1 MPPTDRPDLPGR
13 ARPARP
19 DSSVRSEVDWAAALG
34 GQGPRREVALA
45 ELHAILVR
53 IAHAEVRRRGNRLRL
68 AGPELDD
75 LADQAADDALLAI
88 TAKLHTFRGESRF
101 TTWAYAFVIREVS
114 NKLGRHFWRRPT
126 TPMGAADWER
136 LPDRLGMGPAEN
148 AQQRD
153 LVQAL
158 RLVVADELTEHQR
171 RVFTAIVV
179 DGIPL
184 DALAVRLDSNRN
196 AIYKTMFDARRKIRT
211 ALVAKGYLDVAPDGS
226 PGVQGPRQAVRRT

>member
-1 MPPTDRPDLPGR
+1 MSPTDPPDLP
-13 ARPARP
+13 RPARP
-19 DSSVRSEVDWAAALG
+19 DSSGRSEVDWVAALG

-45 ELHAILVR
+45 ELHGILVR

-68 AGPELDD
+68 AGPELED

-88 TAKLHTFRGESRF
+88 TTKLHTFRGESRF

-126 TPMGAADWER
+126 APMEAADWER
-136 LPDRLGMGPAEN
+136 LPDRFGMGPAEN
-148 AQQRD
+148 AQHRD

-158 RLVVADELTEHQR
+158 RRVVDEELTEHQR

-196 AIYKTMFDARRKIRT
+196 AIYKTMFDARRKIRA
-211 ALVAKGYLDVAPDGS
+211 ALVAKGHLDVARDGS
-226 PGVQGPRQAVRRT
+226 SSVQAPIQAVRRT

>member
-1 MPPTDRPDLPGR
+1 MPPSDPADLPG
-13 ARPARP
+13 PAE
-19 DSSVRSEVDWAAALG
+19 SAESEFDWVAALRG
-34 GQGPRREVALA
+34 RGPRREAALA

-68 AGPELDD
+68 AGPELED

-88 TAKLHTFRGESRF
+88 TAKVDTFRGESRF

-126 TPMGAADWER
+126 ATMDAADWER
-136 LPDRLGMGPAEN
+136 LPDRFGMGPAVS
-148 AQQRD
+148 AQNRD
-153 LVQAL
+153 LVHAL
-158 RLVVADELTEHQR
+158 RLVVEEELTEHQR

-184 DALAVRLDSNRN
+184 DALAVRLGSNRN
-196 AIYKTMFDARRKIRT
+196 ALYKTMFDARRKIRA
-211 ALVAKGYLDVAPDGS
+211 ALVAKGYLDVSRNGS
-226 PGVQGPRQAVRRT
+226 PGVQAPIQEVKRS